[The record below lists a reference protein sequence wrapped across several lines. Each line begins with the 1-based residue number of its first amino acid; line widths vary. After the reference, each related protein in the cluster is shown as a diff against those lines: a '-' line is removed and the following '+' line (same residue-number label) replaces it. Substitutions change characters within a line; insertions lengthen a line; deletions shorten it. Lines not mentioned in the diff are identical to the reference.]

1 MDALELLLNRTS
13 ALKLTEPGPNASEL
27 DQIFRSALRAPDHGR
42 LRPWRFVVIPSD
54 KRERYG
60 ELMSELL
67 HLRTPDA
74 TPEMLAGERD
84 KALRAPLIIIAAAR
98 VKDHPK
104 IPEVEQVLSAG
115 AAVQNIMLT
124 AEAIGYGAMWRT
136 GAPAYDA
143 RVKKMLGLD
152 DTDVIAGIVY
162 LGTRA
167 GGSSPAVRPL
177 PADFVRTWAG

>member
-1 MDALELLLNRTS
+1 
-13 ALKLTEPGPNASEL
+13 
-27 DQIFRSALRAPDHGR
+27 
-42 LRPWRFVVIPSD
+42 
-54 KRERYG
+54 
-60 ELMSELL
+60 
-67 HLRTPDA
+67 
-74 TPEMLAGERD
+74 
-84 KALRAPLIIIAAAR
+84 
-98 VKDHPK
+98 
-104 IPEVEQVLSAG
+104 
-115 AAVQNIMLT
+115 MLT

-177 PADFVRTWAG
+177 PADFVSTWAG